1 MKILLAFVVIF
12 QLLLTCS
19 SYQEINNDSAK
30 KVPIFSPSTIIQYS
44 VSRKQNI
51 SVILYNTKG
60 ELLDT
65 IVSGKFSKGN
75 FEVKPVTNEL
85 ESGVYF
91 VKIIGEDTT
100 LVKKIFVSN
109 R

>member
-1 MKILLAFVVIF
+1 MKILFAFVIIF

-19 SYQEINNDSAK
+19 NYQETNIDSAK
-30 KVPIFSPSTIIQYS
+30 KVPIFSPSTIIHYS

-51 SVILYNTKG
+51 TVILYNIKG

-65 IVSGKFSKGN
+65 IVSGKFTKGN
-75 FEVKPVTNEL
+75 FEVEPVTNEL

-100 LVKKIFVSN
+100 LVKKIIVL